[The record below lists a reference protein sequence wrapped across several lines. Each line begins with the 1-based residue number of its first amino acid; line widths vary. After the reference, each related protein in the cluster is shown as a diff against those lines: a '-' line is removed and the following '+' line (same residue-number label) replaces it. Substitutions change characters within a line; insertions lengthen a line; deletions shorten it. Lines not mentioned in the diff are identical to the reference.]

1 MNLSLFLTVGKG
13 NCHSS
18 GWFFAKGHILQSM
31 QIKVVAIKNYKKG
44 LVILLFLVSS
54 NFLTGQTVRDPLPS
68 KVTLSQ
74 CLSYALANQA
84 QIKQALLDEEIARKD
99 IGIALSGWYPQ
110 LEIDGNL
117 QHYLRLPAT
126 NYPNLGNPPQ
136 FTPWVTIPSTIN
148 NSSTGIFYASQALFN
163 STLYF
168 AARNSGEYRIQASQ
182 NTLSSKINTYVD
194 VNKAFFDVL
203 ITEEQLHV
211 LDEDIHRLERNYQD
225 AFALYQSGIT
235 DKIDYQRTQI
245 ALSNIRAQRKSTEE
259 ALKSKYAF
267 LKQLMGVVPE
277 EQLTVSYDS
286 ARFENEILFDTT
298 KNLDYNNRIEYQL
311 FQTRMRLQHSQ
322 VGYYNWSFLPT
333 LSAFYE
339 NSPSFQSGQ
348 FSDLYNKASRTT
360 FLGLK
365 FSLPLFQGMNR
376 IENLKKAKLQYQRL
390 QFGMDYMKS
399 VINTEYTQALAL
411 YTGNL
416 NELKVA
422 RENVTLATNIFNTV
436 KLQYTKGVKAYL
448 EVIVSETDLRS
459 AELNYLNL
467 LFKVLTSKM
476 DLERALGMIKPE

>member
-1 MNLSLFLTVGKG
+1 
-13 NCHSS
+13 
-18 GWFFAKGHILQSM
+18 M
-31 QIKVVAIKNYKKG
+31 QTKVVDIKNCRKG

-54 NFLTGQTVRDPLPS
+54 NFLNGQPVRDPLPP

-84 QIKQALLDEEIARKD
+84 QVRQAIIDEEIARKD

-110 LEIDGNL
+110 LEIDGSL
-117 QHYLRLPAT
+117 QHYLQIPAT
-126 NYPNLGNPPQ
+126 NYPNIGNPPQ
-136 FTPWVTIPSTIN
+136 YTPWVAIPSTIN
-148 NSSTGIFYASQALFN
+148 NSSTGLFYASQTLYN

-168 AARNSGEYRIQASQ
+168 AARNSREYRNQASQ
-182 NTLSSKINTYVD
+182 NTVNSKINTYVD

-203 ITEEQLHV
+203 LTEEQLNV
-211 LDEDIHRLERNYQD
+211 LDEDILRLERSYKD
-225 AFALYQSGIT
+225 AYSLYQSGVT

-245 ALSNIRAQRKSTEE
+245 ALSNIQAQRRSTDEG
-259 ALKSKYAF
+259 LKAKYAV

-277 EQLTVSYDS
+277 KQLTVSYDS
-286 ARFENEILFDTT
+286 AGFENEILFDTT

-311 FQTRMRLQHSQ
+311 FKTRMRLQNSQ

-339 NSPSFQSGQ
+339 NSPSYQSGQ
-348 FSDLYNKASRTT
+348 FSDLFDKASRTS
-360 FLGLK
+360 FLGLR
-365 FSLPLFQGMNR
+365 FTLPLFQGMNR

-390 QFGMDYMKS
+390 QFGMDYLKS
-399 VINTEYTQALAL
+399 IINTEYTQALAL

-416 NELKVA
+416 NELKIA
-422 RENVTLATNIFNTV
+422 KENVSIAKNIFNTV
-436 KLQYTKGVKAYL
+436 KLQYTKGIKAYL

-459 AELNYLNL
+459 AELNYLNT

-476 DLERALGMIKPE
+476 DLEKALGVIDPK